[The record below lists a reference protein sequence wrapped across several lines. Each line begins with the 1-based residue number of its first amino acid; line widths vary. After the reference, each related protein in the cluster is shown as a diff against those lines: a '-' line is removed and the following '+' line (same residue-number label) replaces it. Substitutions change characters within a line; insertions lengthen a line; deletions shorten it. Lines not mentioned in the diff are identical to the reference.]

1 MSRAYQIRIKESVKE
16 HIRVQDGV
24 CSSLELLDILP
35 RESMG
40 EILAKALEEKGF
52 ERDGD
57 KMRRTDDGIE
67 VEVDLKEGTVTA
79 RLTVE
84 KDVDLTVE
92 RSRTVAEEVAAREE
106 ERLREHVKKGL
117 EREVDAE
124 RERLTDEVA
133 TKLEKH
139 LINLR
144 KELDQVVNRVTAD
157 ALKAKAASLGEIEEI
172 TEDAETGNITIKV
185 KV

>member
-1 MSRAYQIRIKESVKE
+1 MSRAYQIRIKESVRE

-35 RESMG
+35 RETMG
-40 EILAKALEEKGF
+40 EILARALEEKGF

-57 KMRRTDDGIE
+57 VMRRLDDGIE
-67 VEVDLKEGTVTA
+67 VEVDLAKGTVTA
-79 RLTVE
+79 RLSAE
-84 KDVDLTVE
+84 KEVDLTVE
-92 RSRTVAEEVAAREE
+92 RSRVVAEEVAGRET

-117 EREVDAE
+117 EREVEAE

-133 TKLEKH
+133 SKLEKH
-139 LINLR
+139 LVNLR
-144 KELDQVVNRVTAD
+144 RELDQVVNRVTAD
-157 ALKAKAASLGEIEEI
+157 ALKAKAASIGEIEEI
-172 TEDAETGNITIKV
+172 TEDSETGSITIKV

>member
-1 MSRAYQIRIKESVKE
+1 MSRAYQIQIKESVRE

-24 CSSLELLDILP
+24 SSSLELLDLLP
-35 RESMG
+35 PESMA
-40 EILAKALEEKGF
+40 EILARALSEKGF
-52 ERDGD
+52 ERDGSI
-57 KMRRTDDGIE
+57 MRRVDEGIE
-67 VEVDLKEGTVTA
+67 VEIDLEKGTVTA
-79 RLTVE
+79 RLSAE

-92 RSRTVAEEVAAREE
+92 RSRVVAEEVAQRET
-106 ERLREHVKKGL
+106 ERLRENVKKGL

-139 LINLR
+139 LVGLR
-144 KELDQVVNRVTAD
+144 KELDQVVNRVTAE
-157 ALKAKAASLGEIEEI
+157 ALKAKAASMGEIEEI
-172 TEDAETGNITIKV
+172 TEDSETGSITIKV